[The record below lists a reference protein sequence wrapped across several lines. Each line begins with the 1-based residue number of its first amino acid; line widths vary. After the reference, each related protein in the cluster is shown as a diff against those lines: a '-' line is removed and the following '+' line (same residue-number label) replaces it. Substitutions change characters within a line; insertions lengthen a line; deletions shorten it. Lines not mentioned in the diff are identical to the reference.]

1 MLEVKETA
9 REGEGKQSNFNFNVA
24 FYWVGAALSLSLLTG
39 AIGWSYQLIVR
50 DISQIPIVRAQLGP
64 LRVAPDDPGGL
75 TAANQGLSVTQL
87 AVNERPLLS
96 DEIFLAPAAEVL
108 SEENVVLQI
117 SEENSSV
124 TNKEKFD
131 TLEVSTENSL
141 ELKILPEQ
149 NATGLASNNEAVLS
163 TAAFSPKKLEIEN
176 AVSLALALTNEVNSS
191 FNSLRPKIR
200 PVVLNQIQTD
210 NIAQSVANELVVTL
224 PVGSAVV
231 QLGAF
236 ESKSLAQIEW
246 QRLEALLEVLP
257 SVAIQSELSSCFQ
270 MHQAAQLHFRR
281 VASQL
286 IHLLPIEQY
295 YQFGFD
301 LKQQVEF

>member
-50 DISQIPIVRAQLGP
+50 DINQIPIVRAQLGP

-108 SEENVVLQI
+108 SEENVALQI
-117 SEENSSV
+117 SEENSSI

-141 ELKILPEQ
+141 DLKILPEQ

-176 AVSLALALTNEVNSS
+176 AVSLALSLTNEVDSS

-236 ESKSLAQIEW
+236 ESKSLAEIEW
-246 QRLEALLEVLP
+246 QRLEALLGSVLT
-257 SVAIQSELSSCFQ
+257 SKNMVIQKAESGGKVFYRLR
-270 MHQAAQLHFRR
+270 A
-281 VASQL
+281 
-286 IHLLPIEQY
+286 
-295 YQFGFD
+295 FGFD
-301 LKQQVEF
+301 DLSDARQFCSAVNDKVACIPVVTR

>member
-9 REGEGKQSNFNFNVA
+9 QEGEGKQYNFNFNVL

-117 SEENSSV
+117 SEENSSI

-141 ELKILPEQ
+141 DLKILPEQ
-149 NATGLASNNEAVLS
+149 NATGLASNDEAVLS

-176 AVSLALALTNEVNSS
+176 AVSLALSLTNGVDSS

-224 PVGSAVV
+224 PIGSAVV

-246 QRLEALLEVLP
+246 QRLEALLGSVLT
-257 SVAIQSELSSCFQ
+257 SKNMMVQKAESGG
-270 MHQAAQLHFRR
+270 R
-281 VASQL
+281 VFYRLRA
-286 IHLLPIEQY
+286 
-295 YQFGFD
+295 FGFD
-301 LKQQVEF
+301 DLSDARQFCSAVNDKVACIPVVTR

>member
-9 REGEGKQSNFNFNVA
+9 REGEEKQSNFNFNVA

-108 SEENVVLQI
+108 SEENIALQI
-117 SEENSSV
+117 SEENSSI
-124 TNKEKFD
+124 TNKENFD

-141 ELKILPEQ
+141 DLKILPEQ
-149 NATGLASNNEAVLS
+149 TATGLASNNEAVLS

-176 AVSLALALTNEVNSS
+176 AVSLALSLTNEVDSS

-200 PVVLNQIQTD
+200 PVVLNEIQTD

-246 QRLEALLEVLP
+246 QRLEALLGSVLT
-257 SVAIQSELSSCFQ
+257 SKNMVIQKAESGGKVFYRLR
-270 MHQAAQLHFRR
+270 A
-281 VASQL
+281 
-286 IHLLPIEQY
+286 
-295 YQFGFD
+295 FGFD
-301 LKQQVEF
+301 DLSDARQFCSAVNDKVACIPVVTR

>member
-9 REGEGKQSNFNFNVA
+9 REGEEKQYNFNFNVV

-39 AIGWSYQLIVR
+39 AIGWSYKLIVR

-108 SEENVVLQI
+108 SEENVALQI
-117 SEENSSV
+117 SEENSSI

-141 ELKILPEQ
+141 DLKILPEQ

-176 AVSLALALTNEVNSS
+176 AVSLALSLTNEVDSS

-236 ESKSLAQIEW
+236 ESKSLAKIEW
-246 QRLEALLEVLP
+246 QRLEVLLGSVLT
-257 SVAIQSELSSCFQ
+257 SKNMVIQKAESGGKVFYRLR
-270 MHQAAQLHFRR
+270 A
-281 VASQL
+281 
-286 IHLLPIEQY
+286 
-295 YQFGFD
+295 FGFD
-301 LKQQVEF
+301 DLSDARQFCSAVNDKVACIPVVTR

>member
-1 MLEVKETA
+1 MLKVKETA

-117 SEENSSV
+117 SEENSSI

-141 ELKILPEQ
+141 DLKILPEQ

-176 AVSLALALTNEVNSS
+176 AVSLALALTNEENSS

-246 QRLEALLEVLP
+246 QRLEALLGSVLT
-257 SVAIQSELSSCFQ
+257 SKNMVIQKAESGGKVFYRLR
-270 MHQAAQLHFRR
+270 A
-281 VASQL
+281 
-286 IHLLPIEQY
+286 
-295 YQFGFD
+295 FGFD
-301 LKQQVEF
+301 DLSDARQFCSAVNDKVACIPVVTR

>member
-9 REGEGKQSNFNFNVA
+9 REGEEKQSNFNFNVT

-50 DISQIPIVRAQLGP
+50 DINQIPIVRAQLGP

-108 SEENVVLQI
+108 SEENVALQI

-141 ELKILPEQ
+141 DLKIMPEQ

-176 AVSLALALTNEVNSS
+176 AVSLALSLTNEVDSS

-200 PVVLNQIQTD
+200 PVVLNEIQTD

-231 QLGAF
+231 QFGAF

-246 QRLEALLEVLP
+246 QRLEALLGSVLT
-257 SVAIQSELSSCFQ
+257 SKNMVIQKAESGGKVFYRLR
-270 MHQAAQLHFRR
+270 A
-281 VASQL
+281 V
-286 IHLLPIEQY
+286 
-295 YQFGFD
+295 GFD
-301 LKQQVEF
+301 DLSDARQFCSAVNDKAGCIPVMTR

>member
-1 MLEVKETA
+1 MLEIKETA
-9 REGEGKQSNFNFNVA
+9 REGEEKQYNFNFSVV

-50 DISQIPIVRAQLGP
+50 DINQIPIVRAQLGP

-96 DEIFLAPAAEVL
+96 DEIFLAPAAEIL
-108 SEENVVLQI
+108 SEENLTLQI
-117 SEENSSV
+117 SEENSSI

-131 TLEVSTENSL
+131 TQEVSTENSL
-141 ELKILPEQ
+141 ELKVLPEQ
-149 NATGLASNNEAVLS
+149 TATGLASHKEAVLS

-176 AVSLALALTNEVNSS
+176 AVSLALSLTNEIGSS

-200 PVVLNQIQTD
+200 PVVLNQIQTV
-210 NIAQSVANELVVTL
+210 NTAQSVTNELVTAL
-224 PVGSAVV
+224 PIGSAVV

-246 QRLEALLEVLP
+246 QRMEVLLG
-257 SVAIQSELSSCFQ
+257 SVLTTKNMMIQKAESGG
-270 MHQAAQLHFRR
+270 R
-281 VASQL
+281 VFYRLRA
-286 IHLLPIEQY
+286 
-295 YQFGFD
+295 FGFD
-301 LKQQVEF
+301 DLSDARQFCSAVNDKVACIPVVTR